1 MEENKKFCKYCG
13 EKIFMDAVFC
23 PHCGRQVEEI
33 KVHHQ
38 EPTIINNVNTSSSSS
53 SSSSSSAA
61 GSHGIGHPTIYVK
74 RRLPW
79 YLRTWFIIFLAL
91 CTGGFS
97 LLFHI
102 PARIAYR

>member
-33 KVHHQ
+33 KYKQQ
-38 EPTIINNVNTSSSSS
+38 EPTIINNVNTSSSSA
-53 SSSSSSAA
+53 SSASA
-61 GSHGIGHPTIYVK
+61 SSNQKIVYV
-74 RRLPW
+74 RRTLPW
-79 YLRTWFIIFLAL
+79 YLQTWFIITLAL
-91 CTGGFS
+91 FTGGFS